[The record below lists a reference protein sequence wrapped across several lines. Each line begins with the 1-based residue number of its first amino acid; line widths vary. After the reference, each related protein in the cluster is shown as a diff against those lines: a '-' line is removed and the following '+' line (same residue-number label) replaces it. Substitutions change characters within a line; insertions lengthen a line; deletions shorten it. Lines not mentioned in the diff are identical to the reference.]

1 MRYTIRRGRS
11 GSDGRSEAS
20 SLQCRHGALQS
31 WRRGHNP
38 ATVLGDVSCP
48 GRAGGAKPV
57 YVDTRQTAYKLSAHL
72 VEEAITAAT
81 KVIII
86 NSPNNPTGVVYN
98 HASLLRFAELA
109 LKRKIRIVFD
119 ECYSELVRNGAR
131 HLNVVQLLG
140 SVKEQT
146 ILVNSFSKSYGVT
159 GWRIGYAYG
168 PKEVIAAM
176 ENLQGHTTSNPCS
189 ISQYAAHCALQ
200 NDDGNFIAG
209 ANAVLEERLQLASRI
224 VNSMKEIS
232 CAPAEGAFDLFL
244 NVEKKFGKAY
254 RGRKVENVGM
264 LCELILSEAK
274 VVVVSGDAFGDPT
287 GVRLSYAIGT
297 KQVEDSLLRMKQ
309 LCDAII

>member
-146 ILVNSFSKSYGVT
+146 ILVNSFSKS
-159 GWRIGYAYG
+159 
-168 PKEVIAAM
+168 
-176 ENLQGHTTSNPCS
+176 
-189 ISQYAAHCALQ
+189 
-200 NDDGNFIAG
+200 
-209 ANAVLEERLQLASRI
+209 
-224 VNSMKEIS
+224 
-232 CAPAEGAFDLFL
+232 
-244 NVEKKFGKAY
+244 
-254 RGRKVENVGM
+254 
-264 LCELILSEAK
+264 
-274 VVVVSGDAFGDPT
+274 
-287 GVRLSYAIGT
+287 
-297 KQVEDSLLRMKQ
+297 
-309 LCDAII
+309 